1 MIALGLAVALGL
13 PFVIGTVVVIRD
25 ALRGDDRDPPSVV
38 PPFLQVGFRVGDGS
52 DRHCALLADTDA
64 TRQQG
69 MQRMRN
75 LRGHD
80 AMVFAFEQDTTTSFI
95 NHFVPID
102 LSIGW
107 YDRRGRLVD
116 HTTMDACPS
125 GENCPLYSS
134 KGPYRYA
141 VETPAGG
148 LADLGLTGAD
158 ATLHLGGGC
167 S

>member
-13 PFVIGTVVVIRD
+13 PFVIGTVLVVRNAFD
-25 ALRGDDRDPPSVV
+25 GDDRGPPPIL
-38 PPFLQVGFRVGDGS
+38 PPFLQVGFRVGNDS
-52 DRHCALLADTDA
+52 DPYCALLADTDA
-64 TRQQG
+64 ARQQG
-69 MQRMRN
+69 MQGMRD
-75 LRGHD
+75 LRGYD
-80 AMVFAFEQDTTTSFI
+80 AMVFAFEQDTTTPFI

-116 HTTMDACPS
+116 HATMEACPS
-125 GENCPLYSS
+125 GEKCPTYSS
-134 KGPYRYA
+134 KQAFRYA

-148 LADLGLTGAD
+148 LANLGLTGSG